1 MIHNSQVTVTSN
13 CEIFNYAKNTQGDK
27 IIGNSQNQNDF
38 YNNSN
43 NNYPNYAFQN
53 ENEFNTDNLFQFNNT
68 NNFPCLSQKS
78 QCSQFGIG
86 NNNIL
91 NIPDFYHNNQGSDQ
105 DNYLRE
111 YVNSDNNYDYNKS
124 IEINNNW
131 GILNNDIS
139 DNNNQ
144 SINLISQKIYNFKS
158 KNHSKK
164 NDFATSI
171 NSYQNNLTSSKSS
184 NKSNQNV
191 YFVNNNKQKSP
202 NHIIEALKII
212 NETIENEIPDDNDI
226 LLKDNINKTREISNE
241 KFNNFNDSSYNLKYS
256 DKSVFL
262 DVNKNSNNNQN
273 IEDMNSQKKNY
284 LENNINHKNDFTNCE
299 NMNINQK
306 INDNPSSNKN
316 ISNLRNNKK
325 FNYKEPENK
334 ENKINYINFFESQIK
349 NREKSEFNNIQNKDE
364 NKKTTS
370 STKED
375 KIINKDLLNELRKNM
390 ENITDHDE
398 KINLNIQKLTDNL
411 ETLENVFFSSFSFR
425 NRNFFEFG
433 KLQSEELKEKIL
445 VGDLDEITNILNI
458 KEKELKINEG
468 KDFNKIIEDD
478 EKISK
483 IKNNKV
489 KNIDPIYDIKLKDN
503 KEIDY
508 KNEIK
513 NKSKS
518 KIYNINN
525 NSTKEISNKDLKK
538 ANNLSS
544 NFFIQSNTNISPPL
558 LNKESYNINN
568 IKYEKI
574 DFFKSPT
581 QKNENKEIVKTYN
594 RVILTDNIEDKIFVK
609 NEKKNSLTIKSS
621 NTDQTK
627 DIRNDLKILP
637 NKVNPTN
644 IVDQLPLNDI
654 EQNIKE
660 KETNIFPSN
669 EVIRENK
676 DKLQN
681 KDILQGGNH
690 LNYDKIIKNLGN
702 SNKKNDKQNK
712 HFSIQ
717 AEYRNL
723 NLDQLIDQI
732 KIPNLQDLNNLK
744 IKVNLIDFSKIFVPW
759 SEDQV
764 NTIADKENII
774 TLNKAFEDKK
784 NLVKYSNYI
793 MNILN
798 KLFWSFEN
806 FRVNFKKYWEVYLMN
821 YIMEIEYYNF
831 ICENFQENTKFDF
844 DKLEKNI
851 NIISEKYYIEN

>member
-1 MIHNSQVTVTSN
+1 M
-13 CEIFNYAKNTQGDK
+13 
-27 IIGNSQNQNDF
+27 
-38 YNNSN
+38 
-43 NNYPNYAFQN
+43 
-53 ENEFNTDNLFQFNNT
+53 
-68 NNFPCLSQKS
+68 
-78 QCSQFGIG
+78 
-86 NNNIL
+86 
-91 NIPDFYHNNQGSDQ
+91 
-105 DNYLRE
+105 
-111 YVNSDNNYDYNKS
+111 
-124 IEINNNW
+124 
-131 GILNNDIS
+131 
-139 DNNNQ
+139 
-144 SINLISQKIYNFKS
+144 
-158 KNHSKK
+158 
-164 NDFATSI
+164 
-171 NSYQNNLTSSKSS
+171 
-184 NKSNQNV
+184 
-191 YFVNNNKQKSP
+191 
-202 NHIIEALKII
+202 
-212 NETIENEIPDDNDI
+212 
-226 LLKDNINKTREISNE
+226 
-241 KFNNFNDSSYNLKYS
+241 
-256 DKSVFL
+256 
-262 DVNKNSNNNQN
+262 
-273 IEDMNSQKKNY
+273 
-284 LENNINHKNDFTNCE
+284 
-299 NMNINQK
+299 
-306 INDNPSSNKN
+306 
-316 ISNLRNNKK
+316 
-325 FNYKEPENK
+325 
-334 ENKINYINFFESQIK
+334 
-349 NREKSEFNNIQNKDE
+349 
-364 NKKTTS
+364 
-370 STKED
+370 
-375 KIINKDLLNELRKNM
+375 
-390 ENITDHDE
+390 
-398 KINLNIQKLTDNL
+398 
-411 ETLENVFFSSFSFR
+411 
-425 NRNFFEFG
+425 
-433 KLQSEELKEKIL
+433 
-445 VGDLDEITNILNI
+445 
-458 KEKELKINEG
+458 
-468 KDFNKIIEDD
+468 
-478 EKISK
+478 
-483 IKNNKV
+483 
-489 KNIDPIYDIKLKDN
+489 
-503 KEIDY
+503 
-508 KNEIK
+508 
-513 NKSKS
+513 
-518 KIYNINN
+518 
-525 NSTKEISNKDLKK
+525 
-538 ANNLSS
+538 
-544 NFFIQSNTNISPPL
+544 
-558 LNKESYNINN
+558 
-568 IKYEKI
+568 
-574 DFFKSPT
+574 
-581 QKNENKEIVKTYN
+581 
-594 RVILTDNIEDKIFVK
+594 K